1 MTRPRRTCAAVRA
14 DGRPCG
20 AGPQLDRAFCF
31 VHDPERAA
39 EAAEA
44 RTLGGLRR
52 RREGTIA
59 TAFDLAGL
67 DHTDGIRRVLDIV
80 VADSLGLDNGIDRNR
95 TLIAAA
101 TAATRLLAVGDIE
114 ARLEA
119 LESAL
124 PRRQPT
130 RVRGARVGEQDPF
143 GESDR

>member
-1 MTRPRRTCAAVRA
+1 MVRPRRTCAAARA

-20 AGPQLDRAFCF
+20 AGPQFDRAFCF

-52 RREGTIA
+52 RREVTIA
-59 TAFDLAGL
+59 TAYDLEGL

-101 TAATRLLAVGDIE
+101 AAATRLLTVGDLE

-119 LESAL
+119 IEAAL
-124 PRRQPT
+124 PRRS
-130 RVRGARVGEQDPF
+130 ARRLPRSTDDQTSF

>member
-1 MTRPRRTCAAVRA
+1 MVRPRRTCLAVRA

-59 TAFDLAGL
+59 TAYDLEGL
-67 DHTDGIRRVLDIV
+67 DHTAGIRRVLDIV
-80 VADSLGLDNGIDRNR
+80 VADSLGLENGIARNR
-95 TLIAAA
+95 TLIAVAA
-101 TAATRLLAVGDIE
+101 TASRLLAVADFE

-119 LESAL
+119 LEAVVPSGPDRSDERAFDEEDL
-124 PRRQPT
+124 PEWRR
-130 RVRGARVGEQDPF
+130 
-143 GESDR
+143 

>member
-1 MTRPRRTCAAVRA
+1 MVRPRRTCAAVRT
-14 DGRPCG
+14 DGRLCG

-31 VHDPERAA
+31 VHDPERSA

-52 RREGTIA
+52 RREGTIT
-59 TAFDLAGL
+59 TAYDLAGL
-67 DHTDGIRRVLDIV
+67 DHTDGIRRVLDIA

-101 TAATRLLAVGDIE
+101 AAATRLLTVGDLE

-124 PRRQPT
+124 PRRAARRLPRSTDGET
-130 RVRGARVGEQDPF
+130 RF
-143 GESDR
+143 GGSDR

>member
-1 MTRPRRTCAAVRA
+1 MARARRSCAAVRA
-14 DGRPCG
+14 EGRACG

-59 TAFDLAGL
+59 TAYDLEGL
-67 DHTDGIRRVLDIV
+67 DHTAGIRRVLDIA
-80 VADSLGLDNGIDRNR
+80 VADTLSLDNGIARNR
-95 TLIAAA
+95 TLIAGAA
-101 TAATRLLAVGDIE
+101 SATRLLVVGDFE

-119 LESAL
+119 LEAAL
-124 PRRQPT
+124 PSGAARSGAY
-130 RVRGARVGEQDPF
+130 VRDEEDPF